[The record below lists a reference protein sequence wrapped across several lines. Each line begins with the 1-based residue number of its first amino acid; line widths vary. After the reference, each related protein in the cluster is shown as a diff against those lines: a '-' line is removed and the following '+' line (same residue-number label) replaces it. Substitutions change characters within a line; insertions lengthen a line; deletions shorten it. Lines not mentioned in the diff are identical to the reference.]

1 MGSKRIKV
9 KDILADADLR
19 RKLMVSTIQAT
30 QAREGIETT
39 YEQADHAYYVV
50 TEVERAAFFDLQ
62 SLPSIAGVAA
72 DREAVFVKA
81 LRGQID
87 KVRYDVPLRDFAALE
102 SSPFAYDRVALVASL
117 TSNAPALGSVATVV
131 QGVIIRPDEPF
142 LRYHW
147 EVSPTRDIRPWKTL
161 HKGGAFSRFYFD
173 ANLVIDW
180 SPEAQRAFHRLRDST
195 LYFREGL
202 TWPRAGGEF
211 SMRYLPPDCVFSDK
225 GPAVLLNNADDLW
238 FVSAVANSTVA
249 EYIMRA
255 RLSRKEMGARWELHV
270 IKGIP
275 IPATRTEQQR
285 LLSER
290 ARSIYDSKMNWDD
303 GNEVSTH
310 FKSAWIVDRQYL
322 GNSATPTIGERLD
335 TLARRERETE
345 IEICEKF
352 AEIEDHVFSLYGLND
367 HMRGVVKEAVG
378 DRPREILWSVL
389 AGKSL
394 EQKRMEHIW
403 RLLSYAVKR
412 VVEAADD
419 GMVPFD
425 PINNEPRLVDR
436 VRGELA
442 EFFPDR
448 DANQV
453 EVEIVNELKQNVK
466 GYRRC
471 SSLEEWLENA
481 YFEYHCSLYKRRPI
495 FWHIASAQGTAPAAF
510 GVLVHYHRFDKNRL
524 AKLRSTYLRDA
535 IENFR
540 REAALADKA
549 GRTDDRLDFQTRI
562 EETHALERKLQAI
575 QEGRREGEE
584 GGEDD
589 FRILTPWKKAE
600 ELPKGWDPDLDDGVK
615 VNIEPWEKAGA
626 LRVAKV
632 VR

>member
-1 MGSKRIKV
+1 
-9 KDILADADLR
+9 
-19 RKLMVSTIQAT
+19 
-30 QAREGIETT
+30 
-39 YEQADHAYYVV
+39 
-50 TEVERAAFFDLQ
+50 
-62 SLPSIAGVAA
+62 
-72 DREAVFVKA
+72 
-81 LRGQID
+81 
-87 KVRYDVPLRDFAALE
+87 
-102 SSPFAYDRVALVASL
+102 
-117 TSNAPALGSVATVV
+117 
-131 QGVIIRPDEPF
+131 
-142 LRYHW
+142 
-147 EVSPTRDIRPWKTL
+147 
-161 HKGGAFSRFYFD
+161 
-173 ANLVIDW
+173 
-180 SPEAQRAFHRLRDST
+180 
-195 LYFREGL
+195 
-202 TWPRAGGEF
+202 
-211 SMRYLPPDCVFSDK
+211 
-225 GPAVLLNNADDLW
+225 
-238 FVSAVANSTVA
+238 
-249 EYIMRA
+249 
-255 RLSRKEMGARWELHV
+255 
-270 IKGIP
+270 
-275 IPATRTEQQR
+275 
-285 LLSER
+285 
-290 ARSIYDSKMNWDD
+290 
-303 GNEVSTH
+303 
-310 FKSAWIVDRQYL
+310 
-322 GNSATPTIGERLD
+322 
-335 TLARRERETE
+335 
-345 IEICEKF
+345 
-352 AEIEDHVFSLYGLND
+352 
-367 HMRGVVKEAVG
+367 
-378 DRPREILWSVL
+378 
-389 AGKSL
+389 
-394 EQKRMEHIW
+394 MEHIW